1 MSLHSLVNTR
11 NLDYG
16 LILAPERYD
25 PRRFVREHEGHFLSD
40 VADIISEQKAADKLD
55 KDKRFIVLDTTHARE
70 GLILFAGPSC
80 GRGEIKS
87 AKKIIQPGDV
97 IISRLRPYLRQ
108 VAYVDNGLFQEDGFP
123 LTLLCSTEFFV
134 LRGKKGESIAFLV
147 PLLLSE
153 DVQTILAASQEGGHH
168 PRFNRET
175 LIRLP
180 IPESIWK
187 NREKL
192 SRKVEKATKSI
203 REETTEIQ
211 NCILECNGIK

>member
-11 NLDYG
+11 SLDSG

-25 PRRFVREHEGHFLSD
+25 PRRNVGEHSGHFLSD
-40 VADIISEQKAADKLD
+40 VAEIISEQRTSGKLNPD
-55 KDKRFIVLDTTHARE
+55 NSFLVLDTTHAKE
-70 GLILFAGPSC
+70 GLILFVGLPC
-80 GRGEIKS
+80 NQEEIKS

-97 IISRLRPYLRQ
+97 IVSRLRPYLHQ
-108 VAYVDNGLFQEDGFP
+108 VAYVDAGLTQKGT

-134 LRGKKGESIAFLV
+134 LRSNNQQSIAFLV

-153 DVQTILAASQEGGHH
+153 DIQTILAASQEGGHH

-180 IPESIWK
+180 IPDKVWKARQELSIK
-187 NREKL
+187 I
-192 SRKVEKATKSI
+192 EKATKTI
-203 REETTEIQ
+203 REEMTELQ
-211 NCILECNGIK
+211 VCMSECNENY